1 MFELRRTVDFD
12 KWLKGLRDTR
22 AKAKILVRIERLARG
37 NPGDVAPVG
46 DGISELRV
54 HFGPGSRV
62 YFRQVGTRIVVLL
75 CGGDKDTQ
83 TTDIL
88 RAKALAKELDE

>member
-54 HFGPGSRV
+54 HFGPGYRV
-62 YFRQVGTRIVVLL
+62 YFRQVGTRVVVLL

>member
-22 AKAKILVRIERLARG
+22 AKAKILVRIERLAHG

-54 HFGPGSRV
+54 HFGPGYRV

>member
-12 KWLKGLRDTR
+12 KWLKDLRDTR

-54 HFGPGSRV
+54 HFGPGYRV

>member
-1 MFELRRTVDFD
+1 MFELRRTVDFY

-54 HFGPGSRV
+54 HFGPGYRV

>member
-54 HFGPGSRV
+54 HFGPGYRV